1 MTFDIDA
8 NGILKVSAKDKA
20 TGKEQA
26 IRIEASSGLS
36 QDEINRMKA
45 EAEQNAENDKKER
58 ERVDKL
64 NQADSMIFQTE
75 NQLNE
80 LGDKI
85 PAQHKPA
92 QHKPAIEQ
100 ALQQLKDAHKAGDI
114 NAIDT
119 AIAALN
125 TAWQTASQ
133 QMYQQS
139 GAAGQPG
146 GDQFNGA
153 GWRQQS

>member
-1 MTFDIDA
+1 
-8 NGILKVSAKDKA
+8 
-20 TGKEQA
+20 
-26 IRIEASSGLS
+26 
-36 QDEINRMKA
+36 MKA

-75 NQLNE
+75 NQLQE
-80 LGDKI
+80 IGDKI
-85 PAQHKPA
+85 PAE
-92 QHKPAIEQ
+92 HKPAIEQ

-125 TAWQTASQ
+125 NAWQTASAS
-133 QMYQQS
+133 MYQQ

-146 GDQFNGA
+146 GDTYQG
-153 GWRQQS
+153 GQQQAQQEGPKAEDIQDADFEEVK

>member
-1 MTFDIDA
+1 
-8 NGILKVSAKDKA
+8 
-20 TGKEQA
+20 
-26 IRIEASSGLS
+26 
-36 QDEINRMKA
+36 MKA
-45 EAEQNAENDKKER
+45 EAEQNAENDKRER

-75 NQLNE
+75 NQLQE

-85 PAQHKPA
+85 PA

-100 ALQQLKDAHKAGDI
+100 ALQQLKDAHKSGDVA
-114 NAIDT
+114 AIDS

-125 TAWQTASQ
+125 
-133 QMYQQS
+133 S

-146 GDQFNGA
+146 GDTYQG
-153 GWRQQS
+153 GQQTQQEGPKAEDIQDADFEEVK

>member
-1 MTFDIDA
+1 
-8 NGILKVSAKDKA
+8 
-20 TGKEQA
+20 
-26 IRIEASSGLS
+26 
-36 QDEINRMKA
+36 MKA
-45 EAEQNAENDKKER
+45 EAEQNAENDKRER
-58 ERVDKL
+58 ERIDKL

-85 PAQHKPA
+85 PAQY
-92 QHKPAIEQ
+92 KPAIEQ
-100 ALQQLKDAHKAGDI
+100 ALQQLKDAHKAGDV
-114 NAIDT
+114 NAIDS

-125 TAWQTASQ
+125 QAWQTASA

-146 GDQFNGA
+146 GDQYTGGQQA
-153 GWRQQS
+153 GPQQEGPKAEDIQDADFEEVK